1 MPYQVKLTETVSK
14 RVVGFHP
21 ELKKRTKK
29 ALTEISQNPYAG
41 KELQEDLE
49 GYLSFR
55 FKRYRVIYT
64 IEEEEKTVTVYL
76 IWHRRDVYELFA
88 KLIGS

>member
-1 MPYQVKLTETVSK
+1 MPYQVKLAETVSK
-14 RVVGFHP
+14 RVAGFHP
-21 ELKKRTKK
+21 ELEKRTKK

-41 KELQEDLE
+41 KELQEDLK

-64 IEEEEKTVTVYL
+64 EKTVTVYL
-76 IWHRRDVYELFA
+76 ISHRRDVYELSA
-88 KLIGS
+88 KLVGS